1 MSVATKYGQF
11 VWRDLIC
18 TDAAKAEA
26 FYTQLFGWT
35 VNAADMG
42 GGEIYRML
50 SNDGHEFGGIGQLD
64 EGLDLPSAWRSY
76 VTVDNTDEATARA
89 VDLGGQVV
97 EVPTDIPNVG
107 RFSVVTDPTGAAISP
122 FYDPKA
128 ADWLAQ
134 QTPAMGTVGSVVW
147 NELTSTDPQHVIPFY
162 TSLFGWTAETS
173 QMGGVQSY
181 TTFSNGDQ
189 QIAGLMPAMP
199 EMPMSAW
206 VIYFHVADLD
216 QSRADVTHLGGQNV
230 SDVIDVPDIGRV
242 AWASDPTGAMFAL
255 HEDPRG

>member
-1 MSVATKYGQF
+1 MSIATKYGQF

-18 TDAAKAEA
+18 TDAAKVEA

-35 VNAADMG
+35 VNAVDMG
-42 GGEIYRML
+42 GGETYRML
-50 SNDGHEFGGIGQLD
+50 GHNGQEFGGIGQWD

-76 VTVDNTDEATARA
+76 VTVENTDEATAQA
-89 VDLGGQVV
+89 VKLGGQVV
-97 EVPTDIPNVG
+97 EAPTDIPNVG

-134 QTPAMGTVGSVVW
+134 QAPTVGTVGSVVW
-147 NELTSTDPQHVIPFY
+147 NELTTTDPQRVIPFY
-162 TSLFGWTAETS
+162 TSLFGWTTE
-173 QMGGVQSY
+173 GDIKSY
-181 TTFSNGDQ
+181 VTFKDGDQ
-189 QIAGLMPAMP
+189 SIGGLMPATP
-199 EMPMSAW
+199 EMPMAAW
-206 VIYFHVADLD
+206 IIYFHVADLD
-216 QSRADVTHLGGQNV
+216 QSRAEVTRLGGQNV

-242 AWASDPTGAMFAL
+242 SWATDPTGAFFAL